1 MFFSNTNKFISS
13 KRNKFVQN
21 KKCDHSI
28 LCDPGMNKIYMGIIM
43 EAKNI
48 ELTKYCYISIL
59 EEWGWVVVRVCVYL
73 CVQTPARPL
82 PIWGWGEL

>member
-1 MFFSNTNKFISS
+1 
-13 KRNKFVQN
+13 
-21 KKCDHSI
+21 
-28 LCDPGMNKIYMGIIM
+28 MGIIM

-48 ELTKYCYISIL
+48 ELTKYCYVSIL

-73 CVQTPARPL
+73 CVQKPARPL